1 MGQATIFA
9 GQKIKTLKS
18 TLSLNGGA
26 DIISSTTNPQTSA
39 VSAEPGSLLLN
50 TTSGIMYRKLDAGLT
65 TNWVEVGAGSG
76 GKNYISNPDFD
87 GGSTSGWSM
96 QKVSLSSLIPTGN
109 IGAPDAGHTIAA
121 SSSSPLEGANSLLVQ
136 GASAFT
142 AGNCLVSKEFA
153 IDREDQAKVMGWS
166 FYYEAVTANMDFPG
180 TSAGTWA
187 VYIAEVT
194 TATPN
199 TVVSWIQ
206 PAGVY
211 NLVQGSGAGI
221 ASGTFQTTA
230 TGTAYRLVLV
240 CINSEAAATT
250 LKVDDFQ
257 LGPQKVLQGPSG
269 PVGEIIAT
277 GSLTPPVGFL
287 YCNGSAVSRTQYSDL
302 FREIGTT
309 YGVGDGSTTFN
320 LPDLRGVFARGAG
333 SQTIGAET
341 YSATLGTKQNDATS
355 RNGLTISDPG
365 HVHAAG
371 TDNAQFV
378 GTGTGTS
385 ANIGPGGGYVIK
397 PFTTTASTGVSLGA
411 GDAETR
417 PANVAVAY
425 HIRYLATYQ
434 MSQDTDTRV
443 VAFHAAGTST
453 QGIAAG
459 PTVLITGWSPT
470 VDTHAQWSSGSQR
483 YVIPVSGNYRVK
495 FSALFNSTAVS
506 ASGAIQLLIRVDGV
520 TTINEII
527 PGGPLAASLRGGT
540 GSGIINLRAGQ
551 YIDFAIYQDTGTTLI
566 LAGVGFNV
574 SIERLSGPATIAASE
589 SVQINYYTAGGAGIP
604 LSGTAL
610 IYGTRNFDSHSAYN
624 GSTGIFTAPI
634 SGKYLVSAQY
644 STSSSS
650 IGSFYIQVL
659 KQGSLYGEAVVNRL
673 ASVSS
678 VFTNSITAL
687 VDLNAGQT
695 CQVNY
700 YSTVSSQNLTASAA
714 QNNIQIVR
722 VGN

>member
-50 TTSGIMYRKLDAGLT
+50 TTSGTMYRKLDAGLT

-194 TATPN
+194 TATPD

-211 NLVQGSGAGI
+211 NLVQGSGVGI

-250 LKVDDFQ
+250 LKVDDFK
-257 LGPQKVLQGPSG
+257 LGPQTTVQGAAISDWVSSTPTYSNAGTTSSSVHSTRRVGDTLQIQGRTVFATAGAAAVLRLRIPS
-269 PVGEIIAT
+269 
-277 GSLTPPVGFL
+277 S
-287 YCNGSAVSRTQYSDL
+287 
-302 FREIGTT
+302 IGTI
-309 YGVGDGSTTFN
+309 DTTKVQTGN
-320 LPDLRGVFARGAG
+320 L
-333 SQTIGAET
+333 
-341 YSATLGTKQNDATS
+341 
-355 RNGLTISDPG
+355 
-365 HVHAAG
+365 AG
-371 TDNAQFV
+371 TVGSYLAQ
-378 GTGTGTS
+378 
-385 ANIGPGGGYVIK
+385 IGGSIFNGNVTL
-397 PFTTTASTGVSLGA
+397 TTTANEVSFIPDGA
-411 GDAETR
+411 GGSHLGSAFGLNTE
-417 PANVAVAY
+417 
-425 HIRYLATYQ
+425 LTYTLSVPISGWSSNTVL
-434 MSQDTDTRV
+434 SQDTDTRV
-443 VAFHAAGTST
+443 VAGSFESNSFTSVASGVNT
-453 QGIAAG
+453 
-459 PTVLITGWSPT
+459 TITLG
-470 VDTHAQWSSGSQR
+470 VARLDTHQAWNGTDT
-483 YVIPVSGNYRVK
+483 YTIPVSGVYSISGMVSFAANATGNRGVLVQVGGSDFVLGLGPTITTGVRARV
-495 FSALFNSTAVS
+495 T
-506 ASGAIQLLIRVDGV
+506 GAPRVFRLNAG
-520 TTINEII
+520 TTVR
-527 PGGPLAASLRGGT
+527 LRG
-540 GSGIINLRAGQ
+540 
-551 YIDFAIYQDTGTTLI
+551 YQDGAPTLNAENFDSY
-566 LAGVGFNV
+566 L

-589 SVQINYYTAGGAGIP
+589 TVAFRA
-604 LSGTAL
+604 
-610 IYGTRNFDSHSAYN
+610 D
-624 GSTGIFTAPI
+624 GSTQTLTTSDATISWTAEAYDTHGAWNGNTFTAPI
-634 SGKYLVSAQY
+634 SGVYDFTALFRSSAAVSTTTVNSGISLKYQKNSETPVRLNNFVFQVASVNIRWMVAGSFHINLIAGDTIKIVGSFDSGVS
-644 STSSSS
+644 STSLNSE
-650 IGSFYIQVL
+650 SFFMGYKI
-659 KQGSLYGEAVVNRL
+659 
-673 ASVSS
+673 
-678 VFTNSITAL
+678 
-687 VDLNAGQT
+687 
-695 CQVNY
+695 
-700 YSTVSSQNLTASAA
+700 
-714 QNNIQIVR
+714 
-722 VGN
+722 